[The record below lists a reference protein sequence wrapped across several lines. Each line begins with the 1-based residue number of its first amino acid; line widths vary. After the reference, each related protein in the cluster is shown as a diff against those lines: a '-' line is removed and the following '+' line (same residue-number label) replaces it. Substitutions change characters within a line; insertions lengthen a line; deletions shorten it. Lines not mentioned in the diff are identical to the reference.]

1 MKRPVLKAS
10 LGPALIAQY
19 VSDRQQQIT
28 SEVISRFAIGI
39 FDPMIT
45 RIVAELPVLELSV
58 AVLNNFGTN
67 LPAEKIV
74 QRLSLLRVAEENDDR
89 AIILD

>member
-1 MKRPVLKAS
+1 MKRPAHKAS
-10 LGPALIAQY
+10 LGLALIAQY
-19 VSDRQQQIT
+19 VSDRHQQIT

-39 FDPMIT
+39 FDPMIA
-45 RIVAELPVLELSV
+45 RIVAELPVLERSV

-67 LPAEKIV
+67 LPAGKTVE
-74 QRLSLLRVAEENDDR
+74 RLSLLRVAEENEDR